1 VTEDKFEHS
10 FQQWESIGRDAAAEI
25 KTTPID
31 VAYVEARGPLCHE
44 LLCLLGGSVE
54 YAETPWKSFLTKVLE
69 HFAAIAPLCRWVPP
83 PNSQL
88 ERVGYHPMGEAVVYR
103 FTPDH
108 GDRVIFFVNYKPEP
122 PAGGRYVRPL
132 FNLPQLDLNKFIRP
146 PFDHSNQDRKLPSR
160 LRPGSVQLFT
170 PIPQTDDAVRYG
182 LTLSSR
188 TNLGIWEELC
198 RD

>member
-1 VTEDKFEHS
+1 
-10 FQQWESIGRDAAAEI
+10 
-25 KTTPID
+25 
-31 VAYVEARGPLCHE
+31 
-44 LLCLLGGSVE
+44 
-54 YAETPWKSFLTKVLE
+54 
-69 HFAAIAPLCRWVPP
+69 
-83 PNSQL
+83 
-88 ERVGYHPMGEAVVYR
+88 MGEAVVYR

-132 FNLPQLDLNKFIRP
+132 FNLPQLDLTKVIRP